1 MSLFYKIT
9 SNKQLSIRKIDNYE
23 LRIKSGE
30 KKRDL
35 EKNETVR
42 SLKDLGYISEIAYKA
57 TGQPYLSQHDSLHLS
72 ISHSKGW
79 IAVWV
84 SENSIGIDIEPD
96 NPKIIEGTSYF
107 VNENEQQ
114 FIGKLSTL
122 HVIWGAKEAFYKL
135 MEGQISDLKNE
146 VTIVSIENEKGQL
159 AFNNE
164 VIEFTYIQENEV
176 TVVCVSKY

>member
-1 MSLFYKIT
+1 MSPFNQIT
-9 SNKQLSIRKIDNYE
+9 AHKQLSIRTIDNFE

-30 KKRDL
+30 KKRDV
-35 EKNETVR
+35 EKTETIQ
-42 SLKDLGYISEIAYKA
+42 SLKELGFDSEIAYKS
-57 TGQPYLSQHDSLHLS
+57 TGQPYLVKHESLHLS

-84 SENSIGIDIEPD
+84 AEQPIGIDIEPN
-96 NPKIIEGTSYF
+96 NPKIIDGTTYF

-114 FIGKLSTL
+114 FLGNLSAL

-146 VTIVSIENEKGQL
+146 VSIIKIGEQNGQL
-159 AFNNE
+159 SFGNE
-164 VIEFTYIQENEV
+164 IIEFYYAQENEV
-176 TVVCVSKY
+176 TFVWVTN